1 MTQPTRGQRV
11 AARALDLGLAV
22 PLAILTSPIVAVL
35 ALASALSLHAQPF
48 FVQQRIG
55 RDGQLFRIVKI
66 RSLPTSVPTDADKYA
81 VAAAGTTRFGSFV
94 RRTHLD
100 ELPQLWLVVSGR
112 MSLVGPRPELPELA
126 ATTIDPAFG
135 AARTVVRPGCTGYWQ
150 ISPAANGLIGDHPEF
165 DLFYLAHRSVR
176 LDVWLLAQTVR
187 CQLLGRRP
195 RVVHPPLWALRGS
208 AVPRTSVFGAADVA
222 DGDVVVIDLP
232 PAAASRPAA
241 VPDPEPALAATGS

>member
-1 MTQPTRGQRV
+1 MSEPTRRQRA
-11 AARALDLGLAV
+11 AARALDLAVAV
-22 PLAILTSPIVAVL
+22 PLAILTLPVVAVL
-35 ALASALSLHAQPF
+35 ALSSALSLHAQPF

-100 ELPQLWLVVSGR
+100 ELPQLWLVVFGR

-135 AARTVVRPGCTGYWQ
+135 AVRTVVRPGCTGYWQ
-150 ISPAANGLIGDHPEF
+150 ISPAASGLIGEHPEF

-176 LDVWLLAQTVR
+176 LDVWLLAQTVC